1 MIRAEALL
9 VDGQGA
15 PIKRSG
21 FLQSIGG
28 LEHIRPQSLEL
39 KRFAVFFRDEI
50 TCILSAMQFKSI

>member
-1 MIRAEALL
+1 MIRVEALL

-28 LEHIRPQSLEL
+28 LEHIRSQSLEL
-39 KRFAVFFRDEI
+39 QAEGALEENRRQPAGAVP
-50 TCILSAMQFKSI
+50 Q